1 MIMTQH
7 NHNTSRSNRS
17 VAKALAVIGGATLA
31 IFFTVRASTGQDAA
45 PGAAPAGDALVRT
58 GTDNQGAVRIM
69 LNKSQVLQT
78 KMPYKRVSVAQPEVA
93 DVNPLGPTT
102 ILVTGKKVGSTQVIV
117 WDDQDRSQVMDVIV
131 GFDLAE
137 LQDQLKKTFPTAKIE
152 ATTTGNNVLLK
163 GRVPN
168 LQVAEQAKVL
178 ASGYSDK
185 VMDFLEVSGG
195 QQVMLQVRFAEVS
208 KSATNALGVNFGFN
222 DGTAIFGS
230 NHGPS
235 GVGFGENPDTSVI
248 DRLLLPTN
256 PQSNIFG
263 TGRVGSTSFA
273 YFIQALRQNNLLRV
287 LAEPNLVTMSG
298 QKASFLAGGEFPIP
312 VPQDGADGGTT
323 ITVEYKEF
331 GVRLNFVPIVLGD
344 GRIRLEVAPE
354 VSELDFT
361 NAVFFN
367 GFRIPAL
374 TTRNVKTTVEL
385 SEGQTL
391 AIAGLLNNRV
401 TASKEATPILGDIP
415 VLGAL
420 FRSTRYERRETELVV
435 LVSPVLVEGMN
446 PDQVGRL
453 PGEKWRHPKEDAQFL
468 LADIGGEV
476 REKEEANQPA
486 PRYQGQH
493 GFVPA
498 ATDAPTTN
506 EAQ

>member
-1 MIMTQH
+1 MTQH
-7 NHNTSRSNRS
+7 THNTGRSNGYPIARS
-17 VAKALAVIGGATLA
+17 LAVIGGAALA
-31 IFFTVRASTGQDAA
+31 ILLSVRASTGQDAA
-45 PGAAPAGDALVRT
+45 PGAAAPAAPAADTLVHQ

-78 KMPYKRVSVAQPEVA
+78 KVPYKRLSVAQPEIA

-117 WDDQDRSQVMDVIV
+117 WDDQDRSQVMDVLV
-131 GFDLAE
+131 GFDLAD
-137 LQDQLKKTFPTAKIE
+137 LQDQLKKSFPAARIE
-152 ATTTGNNVLLK
+152 AATTGNNVLLK

-168 LQVAEQAKVL
+168 LQVAEQARVL

-185 VMDFLEVSGG
+185 VMDFMEVSGG
-195 QQVMLQVRFAEVS
+195 QQVMLKVRFAEVS
-208 KSATNALGVNFGFN
+208 KAATTSLGFSGFLT
-222 DGTAIFGS
+222 DGTADFGSINGPGGDPIGGVVNRDPDTTIDPGVTIFGR
-230 NHGPS
+230 
-235 GVGFGENPDTSVI
+235 GELGSVA
-248 DRLLLPTN
+248 
-256 PQSNIFG
+256 FE
-263 TGRVGSTSFA
+263 
-273 YFIQALRQNNLLRV
+273 YFLSALRQNNLLRV

-312 VPQDGADGGTT
+312 VPQDGGDGGTT
-323 ITVEYKEF
+323 ITIEYKEF
-331 GVRLNFVPIVLGD
+331 GVRLNFVPVVLGD

-374 TTRNVKTTVEL
+374 TTRNVRTTVEL

-401 TASKEATPILGDIP
+401 TANKEAVPLLGDIP

-435 LVSPVLVEGMN
+435 LVSPVLVEAMN

-453 PGEKWRHPKEDAQFL
+453 PGEDWRHPGEPEQLL
-468 LADIGGEV
+468 LADIGGEAPAADAA
-476 REKEEANQPA
+476 RPA
-486 PRYQGQH
+486 PRYQGRH

-498 ATDAPTTN
+498 TPTTN
-506 EAQ
+506 EAK